1 MLCKD
6 KLYHSTDIVMK
17 LPIEKGFSVAD
28 VAAVGADLEVVLTH
42 QKNSQPPVTK
52 TKSGGHITIVDGE
65 IFMKLK
71 KADITIA
78 GFFLIKITLT
88 KADGD
93 VVGVRP
99 CPNHLKFYSQ

>member
-17 LPIEKGFSVAD
+17 LPIEKGFSLAD
-28 VAAVGADLEVVLTH
+28 VVAVGADLEVVLTH
-42 QKNSQPPVTK
+42 KDGIGSPVTK
-52 TKSGGHITIVDGE
+52 TKSGGHITVVDGE

-71 KADITIA
+71 KADITNA
-78 GFFLIKITLT
+78 GFYLVKITLT
-88 KADGD
+88 KADSD

-99 CPNHLKFYSQ
+99 CPDHLKFYAQ